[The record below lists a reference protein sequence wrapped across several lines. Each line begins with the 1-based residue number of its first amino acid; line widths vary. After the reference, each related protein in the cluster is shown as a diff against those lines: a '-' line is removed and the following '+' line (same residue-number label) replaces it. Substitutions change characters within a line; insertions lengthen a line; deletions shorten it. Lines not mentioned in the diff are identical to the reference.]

1 MRLLRL
7 SVTSCIWVTSLGL
20 GFTGLGIA
28 GLGLVCQ
35 SLNAQDLSA
44 ESWKLEAKGDGVLAR
59 DQLRRAAE
67 SRPNDPL
74 ALESYAV
81 FLDRHRDPEAR
92 EVYQKLSD
100 LLARNRASASERA
113 RVARRLVTLDLIAGD
128 RTAAARHIEDYR
140 SAGGEAL
147 TLAPV
152 PPPAQHGY
160 VEIPGP
166 LRSFGRMAAI
176 SPDAE
181 PGDVL
186 AALSHNIVLN
196 GYSASR
202 GADSLEPTEYLKLLL
217 RYLAQ
222 AREIEQLAG
231 ASKIVRIEMC
241 ESSATGDLLRIL
253 GYRMRGGC
261 GSDVVLETVNASRAF
276 ITIDSGFPLSDL
288 EEALR
293 TSRPFTLDYHP
304 SRLPILF
311 GSEYWV
317 QDMTKKE
324 NGEFID
330 SFLGDPALCRLYS
343 AMSSLDPDTAEQI
356 RKDMPGQKAKAYA
369 HVLDFFGGMFEIRNG
384 KVAPPGGARSEKAWA
399 DLVGAP
405 PERGPAFIERLFAK
419 DDGWLASYYDALAR
433 INGPVQDYLTE
444 PDHLKRFYTALR
456 GRVTSPGPARPV
468 FRSSTDLVLLT
479 ARLRLNAD
487 GRPHL
492 PGGLEVWKAMF
503 AGKAM
508 AKNDPRLAK
517 AAPGWKEPEEV
528 VEALFGLAKK
538 IADNE
543 PLKIFMALTD
553 VERNRAKP
561 LESTTV
567 DALVRDYRQFG
578 SQYALFSD
586 VPSVSDATI
595 MAFLEAARANAP
607 MRDFGLRG
615 DAAGT
620 MQALAAFWQ
629 IFVRQGSIAPA
640 DADVALAAVI
650 RPFAKIQ
657 NSREVF
663 DAGQKGVRALLDAA
677 HAPQA
682 GSPQDDMLDLL
693 AGTKPTAGAD
703 LSDAQQQMLQ
713 DMTRAFEAQRLV
725 SLETLFSLA
734 DRLEGAAAGQ
744 KLDAAQTAKLAS
756 RISEIQLPRSS
767 ITTRERTEMSAGFW
781 TERHIDAERKMN
793 LRSLIDKAAA
803 DPQKLRDV
811 RGALAPILR
820 DTLVG
825 LAYIHYAPPGAQV
838 LYTNPLFVR
847 NHDFF
852 GTPDRPRVWS
862 PTEVFGN
869 GWPANA
875 GGRLV
880 GSLSALPYA
889 LAEAEQ
895 NFLIPS
901 REQAL
906 IWGDLV
912 PQMMQAAVI
921 PRFWNVTPVQLHWVG
936 LHMSYAETALA
947 DAALDAAAR
956 QRVVATLNRY
966 VPPARLRK
974 VETLLAS
981 GDVRTALDRVVPS
994 EMYLLAQELAPADRD
1009 SVIAGEIRA
1018 LAASAPEDLSPRVIS
1033 HAFGS
1038 PKPVLT
1044 NSYQP
1049 ELLNLRAFPTLMGYS
1064 SRILAESWESNLL
1077 FYAALADQVHIR
1089 PEELNLLI
1097 PGWTQQTVEHIFA
1110 THLEDWP
1117 ALLRSLR
1124 QVGDDVVQKARK
1136 QMVAVN

>member
-1 MRLLRL
+1 
-7 SVTSCIWVTSLGL
+7 
-20 GFTGLGIA
+20 
-28 GLGLVCQ
+28 
-35 SLNAQDLSA
+35 
-44 ESWKLEAKGDGVLAR
+44 
-59 DQLRRAAE
+59 
-67 SRPNDPL
+67 
-74 ALESYAV
+74 
-81 FLDRHRDPEAR
+81 
-92 EVYQKLSD
+92 
-100 LLARNRASASERA
+100 
-113 RVARRLVTLDLIAGD
+113 
-128 RTAAARHIEDYR
+128 
-140 SAGGEAL
+140 
-147 TLAPV
+147 
-152 PPPAQHGY
+152 
-160 VEIPGP
+160 
-166 LRSFGRMAAI
+166 
-176 SPDAE
+176 
-181 PGDVL
+181 
-186 AALSHNIVLN
+186 LSHNIVLN
-196 GYSASR
+196 GYAASH
-202 GADSLEPTEYLKLLL
+202 GADSLEPTEYLKLLM
-217 RYLAQ
+217 RYISQ

-231 ASKIVRIEMC
+231 AGKIVRVEMC
-241 ESSATGDLLRIL
+241 ESSATGDLLRVL

-293 TSRPFTLDYHP
+293 TNRPFTLDYHP

-311 GSEYWV
+311 GYEYWI

-330 SFLGDPALCRLYS
+330 SFLGDPSLCRLYS
-343 AMSSLDPDTAEQI
+343 ALSSLDPDTAEQI
-356 RKDMPGQKAKAYA
+356 RKDMPAQKAKAYA
-369 HVLDFFGGMFEIRNG
+369 HVLDFFGGMFEIRGG
-384 KVAPPGGARSEKAWA
+384 KVTPPGGARSEKAWA

-405 PERGPAFIERLFAK
+405 PERGAAFIERLFAK
-419 DDGWLASYYDALAR
+419 DDGWVAAYYDALAR

-479 ARLRLNAD
+479 ARLRLNPD

-492 PGGLEVWKAMF
+492 PGGLEVWKSMF
-503 AGKAM
+503 SGKTM
-508 AKNDPRLAK
+508 AKSDPKLAK
-517 AAPGWKEPEEV
+517 SAPGWKEPEEV

-538 IADNE
+538 IADNQ

-553 VERNRAKP
+553 VERNRARP
-561 LESTTV
+561 LETATV
-567 DALVRDYRQFG
+567 DALVRSYNLLG

-595 MAFLEAARANAP
+595 LAFLEAARANAQT
-607 MRDFGLRG
+607 RDFALRG

-629 IFVRQGSIAPA
+629 IFVRQGNIAPA
-640 DADVALAAVI
+640 DADAALAAVLG
-650 RPFAKIQ
+650 PFAKIQ
-657 NSREVF
+657 NAREVF
-663 DAGQKGVRALLDAA
+663 DAGQKGIRALLEAA
-677 HAPQA
+677 YAPQS
-682 GSPQDDMLDLL
+682 GSPQDHILDLL

-703 LSDAQQQMLQ
+703 LSEAQQVMLQ

-744 KLDAAQTAKLAS
+744 KPDAAQTAKLAS
-756 RISEIQLPRSS
+756 RIAEIQLPRSS

-793 LRSLIDKAAA
+793 LRALIDKAAA

-811 RGALAPILR
+811 RGALAPVLR

-825 LAYIHYAPPGAQV
+825 LAYIHYAPPGAQI

-852 GTPDRPRVWS
+852 GTPDRPRTWT
-862 PTEVFGN
+862 PTEIFGN

-880 GSLSALPYA
+880 GSLSALPYS

-947 DAALDAAAR
+947 DAALDAAVR

-981 GDVRTALDRVVPS
+981 GEVRPALDRVVPS
-994 EMYLLAQELAPADRD
+994 EMYLLAEELSPADRD
-1009 SVIAGEIRA
+1009 SAIAQEIRT
-1018 LAASAPEDLSPRVIS
+1018 LAAAAPEDLSPRVIS
-1033 HAFGS
+1033 HTFGS

-1049 ELLNLRAFPTLMGYS
+1049 ELLNLRTFPTLMGYS

-1089 PEELNLLI
+1089 PEELNLLV